1 MSLEKV
7 TLFCFLASY
16 TVALAVEL
24 SQFVRRSFVSQLAT
38 MLFALAGFVAHTS
51 YLLAR
56 SQQHDLPP
64 LLSSTHDWVLVTAW
78 LTVALYL
85 GIQLWNPRL
94 SFGIFGLP
102 LALILIGLAP
112 FTSRT
117 PIPQVFQMHWWT
129 MFHAAS
135 YSLGIVGLLLA
146 LLASLM
152 YLLQHYRLKNKRSEL
167 PALQLLSLERL
178 NRINWWLIIVSVPL
192 QTLGIIT
199 GLYMVH
205 LSKSGDH
212 PVDLMSI
219 TVGLNAL
226 VWVIMAILFGWMLGA
241 KNATGRMVAWRTII
255 ACLFM
260 LFTLLVL
267 KLGSADAIHGKGD
280 LSVIRS
286 FLHAKGGEK

>member
-1 MSLEKV
+1 MALDKV

-24 SQFVRRSFVSQLAT
+24 SQFVRRSFVAQLAT
-38 MLFALAGFVAHTS
+38 MLFTLAGFVAHTS

-64 LLSSTHDWVLVTAW
+64 LLSSTHDWVLVSAW
-78 LTVALYL
+78 LAVALYL
-85 GIQLWNPRL
+85 GIQLWSPRL
-94 SFGIFGLP
+94 SVGIFALP
-102 LALILIGLAP
+102 LVLILVGIAP

-129 MFHAAS
+129 MSHAAA
-135 YSLGIVGLLLA
+135 YSLGIVGVLLA
-146 LLASLM
+146 LLVSLM
-152 YLLQHYRLKNKRSEL
+152 YLIQHHRLKQKRSEL
-167 PALQLLSLERL
+167 PALHLVSLERL
-178 NRINWWLIIVSVPL
+178 SQLNWWLIIVSVPL
-192 QTLGIIT
+192 QTLGMIT
-199 GLYMVH
+199 GLYMIH

-226 VWVIMAILFGWMLGA
+226 VWIAMTILFGWMLA
-241 KNATGRMVAWRTII
+241 DKNATGRLVAWRTIL
-255 ACLFM
+255 ACVFL

-267 KLGSADAIHGKGD
+267 KLGSADAIHGQG
-280 LSVIRS
+280 
-286 FLHAKGGEK
+286 HAPFGHSSLRTSGGEK